1 MNSIEFV
8 ETLREKL
15 IQQGVGKEEIIRQI
29 GKATIGWPYV
39 FGAWGEEC
47 TPKGRKKRARD
58 DHPTIV
64 SSCQVLIG
72 KAGTCAGCKWDLP
85 VRMYDCRGFVKWLF
99 EQAGITIEGQGSTSQ
114 WKAKSNWIIQGPI
127 SEMPEDKICAVFT
140 GNETTKDHIGV
151 YLGDGSTIECSVGV
165 QYFKPRKSKWKYYA
179 LPAGL
184 YGDQPQPQPDQDPDS
199 DGRPTLRQGSKG
211 EFVQLLQVQL
221 MQRGYQLPKY
231 GADGS
236 FGKETAA
243 AVRAFQE
250 DRGLIADGVVGAQTW
265 AALEEAPPDGSLYT
279 VQIPHMQRAK
289 AETIV
294 AQYPGAWMTAEEKDG
309 ET

>member
-1 MNSIEFV
+1 MKSIDQIE
-8 ETLREKL
+8 EMREAL
-15 IQQGVGKEEIIRQI
+15 IQQGASKEEIIRKI
-29 GKATIGWPYV
+29 GPACAGWPYV

-64 SSCQVLIG
+64 SSCQVLSG

-99 EQAGITIEGQGSTSQ
+99 EQAGIQIAGQGATSQ
-114 WKAKSNWIIQGPI
+114 WKAKSNWVIQGPI

-140 GNETTKDHIGV
+140 GNETTKDHIGI
-151 YLGDGSTIECSVGV
+151 YLGDGSTVECSVGV

-184 YGDQPQPQPDQDPDS
+184 YGDQPQPQQPDQDQDP
-199 DGRPTLRQGSKG
+199 DGRPTLRRESKG
-211 EFVQLLQVQL
+211 EYVQLLQTRLIQL
-221 MQRGYQLPKY
+221 GYSLPRY

-236 FGKETAA
+236 YGNETMT
-243 AVRAFQE
+243 AVMNFQR
-250 DRGLIADGVVGAQTW
+250 DNGIASDGVCGPRTW
-265 AALEEAPPDGSLYT
+265 EALDRSEPMKLYT
-279 VQIPHMQRAK
+279 VYIPHLPLYK
-289 AETIV
+289 AEAFV
-294 AQYPGAWMTAEEKDG
+294 AAYGGAYMSEEEG
-309 ET
+309 GGI